1 MNFENLRLRF
11 GTHPSSP
18 LHAGSKTERKNFNTV
33 WSKRRKERGGAR
45 SKTVPLSLDS
55 KHETWGELGKLS
67 HNLMGQVWGSFIFY
81 VLNLYLVTLE

>member
-1 MNFENLRLRF
+1 MNFENLQLRF

-18 LHAGSKTERKNFNTV
+18 LHAGSKMERKNFNPV
-33 WSKRRKERGGAR
+33 WSKRRKEREGAR

-67 HNLMGQVWGSFIFY
+67 HNLMGRCGV
-81 VLNLYLVTLE
+81 VLYFMC